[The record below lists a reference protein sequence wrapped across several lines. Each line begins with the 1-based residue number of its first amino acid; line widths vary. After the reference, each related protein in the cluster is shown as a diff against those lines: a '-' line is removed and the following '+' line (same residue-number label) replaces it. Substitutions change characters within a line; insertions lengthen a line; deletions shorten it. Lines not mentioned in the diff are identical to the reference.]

1 MDGSQQSYR
10 MPRPKTFRIWL
21 AFGLAVC
28 ASALAIW
35 IVVPA
40 PSERLLP
47 LGVGAPEVSIWM
59 LVVSLGSL
67 ALAIVD
73 LRRSRVAQGAAVL
86 AVLAIGLSSAPLLR
100 FGAVAAQAD
109 RDLRTAFGGGY
120 LDSIPDTY
128 RATLGAQPLVL
139 SKLFRP
145 FATPLSNAGAAD
157 VARGVRVV
165 VHDGDT
171 LTVDIYHPPRA
182 PSEAG
187 ADSAMRP
194 VLVQIYGGAWQR
206 GAPTNNSEFAE
217 YMAGQ
222 GFVVFAI
229 DYRHAPKFRFPTQVE
244 DVRHALAWIG
254 ANARTLR
261 ADTSRLVLIGR
272 SAGAHLAMMAA
283 YAVDAPRVRAVINF
297 YGPVDL
303 TEGYRQP
310 PRPDP
315 LSVREIEE
323 AFIGGTPSDMPE
335 VYRRASP
342 ISLVTRQLPPT
353 LLIYGGRDHI
363 VEPRFGDLL
372 AGRLR
377 AEGTT
382 VVHVEIP
389 WAEHAFD
396 AIPNGPSGQLSRY
409 VTERFIAWA
418 ITRE

>member
-1 MDGSQQSYR
+1 

-21 AFGLAVC
+21 AFGLAMC

-35 IVVPA
+35 IVVPV
-40 PSERLLP
+40 PSEGLLP

-59 LVVSLGSL
+59 LMVAVGALG
-67 ALAIVD
+67 LAIVD
-73 LRRSRVAQGAAVL
+73 LRGSRVAQGAALL

-100 FGAVAAQAD
+100 FGAIASQAE
-109 RDLRTAFGGGY
+109 RDLRTALGGGY
-120 LDSIPDTY
+120 LDSVPDTY
-128 RATLGAQPLVL
+128 RAALGAQPFVL

-145 FATPLSNAGAAD
+145 FATPLSNAGAVD
-157 VARGVRVV
+157 VSRGIRVA

-171 LTVDIYHPPRA
+171 LTVDIYRPSRA
-182 PSEAG
+182 LSVADSVAD

-206 GAPTNNSEFAE
+206 GEPTNNSEFAE

-229 DYRHAPKFRFPTQVE
+229 DYRHAPQFRFPTQVE

-254 ANARTLR
+254 ANAGTLR

-272 SAGAHLAMMAA
+272 SAGAHQAMMAA
-283 YAVDAPRVRAVINF
+283 YSVDAPRVRAVVNF

-323 AFIGGTPSDMPE
+323 AFIGGTPSDLPE

>member
-1 MDGSQQSYR
+1 MGSSQQSYR

-40 PSERLLP
+40 PSESLLP
-47 LGVGAPEVSIWM
+47 LGVGAPEISIWM
-59 LVVSLGSL
+59 LIVGVGALG
-67 ALAIVD
+67 LAIVD
-73 LRRSRVAQGAAVL
+73 LRGSKVAQGAALL

-100 FGAVAAQAD
+100 LGAVATQAE
-109 RDLRTAFGGGY
+109 RDLRTALGGGY
-120 LDSIPDTY
+120 LDSVPDTY
-128 RATLGAQPLVL
+128 RATFGAQPLVL

-145 FATPLSNAGAAD
+145 FATPLSTAGAPD
-157 VARGVRVV
+157 VSRGVRVV

-171 LTVDIYHPPRA
+171 LTVDIYRPLSA
-182 PSEAG
+182 AG

-206 GAPTNNSEFAE
+206 GEPVNNDEFAE
-217 YMAGQ
+217 YMSGQ

-229 DYRHAPKFRFPTQVE
+229 DYRHAPRFRFPTQVE

-254 ANARTLR
+254 ANAGALL
-261 ADTSRLVLIGR
+261 ADTSRMVLIGR

-283 YAVDAPRVRAVINF
+283 YAVDAPRIRAVVNF

-323 AFIGGTPSDMPE
+323 AFIGGTPSELPD

-389 WAEHAFD
+389 WAEHSFD

>member
-1 MDGSQQSYR
+1 

-21 AFGLAVC
+21 ALGLAVC
-28 ASALAIW
+28 SSALAIW

-40 PSERLLP
+40 PSEGLLP
-47 LGVGAPEVSIWM
+47 LGVGAPEVSIWILM
-59 LVVSLGSL
+59 VGVGALV
-67 ALAIVD
+67 LAIVD
-73 LRRSRVAQGAAVL
+73 VQASRVARASTLL
-86 AVLAIGLSSAPLLR
+86 AVLTIGLASAPLLR
-100 FGAVAAQAD
+100 FGAVAAQAE
-109 RDLRTAFGGGY
+109 RDLRTALGGGY
-120 LDSIPDTY
+120 LDSVPDTY
-128 RATLGAQPLVL
+128 RAAFGAQPLVL

-157 VARGVRVV
+157 VSRGIRVA

-171 LTVDIYHPPRA
+171 LTVDIYRPRSA
-182 PSEAG
+182 AG
-187 ADSAMRP
+187 ADSARRP

-206 GAPTNNSEFAE
+206 GEPANNGEFAE

-229 DYRHAPKFRFPTQVE
+229 DYRHAPAFRFPTQVE

-254 ANARTLR
+254 ANAGTLH
-261 ADTSRLVLIGR
+261 ADTSRMVLIGR

-283 YAVDAPRVRAVINF
+283 YAVDAPHVRAVVNF

-323 AFIGGTPSDMPE
+323 AFIGGTPSELPD

-418 ITRE
+418 VTRE